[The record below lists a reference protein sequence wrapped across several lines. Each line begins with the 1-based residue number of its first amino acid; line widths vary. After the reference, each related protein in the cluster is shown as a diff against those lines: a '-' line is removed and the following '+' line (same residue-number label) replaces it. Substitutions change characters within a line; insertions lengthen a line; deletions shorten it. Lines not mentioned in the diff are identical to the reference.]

1 MKILIFISLL
11 ASRNNVALVSSP
23 HPRPRLGCGL
33 DVESSSSFHLLL
45 QYTGVVKGFFVT
57 VNKKSRLVSSGF
69 GSVVLLQYVLFC
81 EFFCFPALFLFVVT
95 DFLSRLINTD
105 LLFSQ

>member
-23 HPRPRLGCGL
+23 HPRPRLGCGIIFL
-33 DVESSSSFHLLL
+33 FSFTTPVYWSSKRVLRNGK
-45 QYTGVVKGFFVT
+45 Q
-57 VNKKSRLVSSGF
+57 KSRLVSSGF